1 MSDVSTSTRIRALV
15 LGLGVL
21 LVAVV
26 WRGFL
31 RQNPGPE
38 AAATTTPTAAG
49 APSTAAGAPSTAALP
64 TASADASPSSRI
76 LSDAGGPV
84 YLRINE
90 IRLVHPGPRVRG
102 HLRSNINAAYYDFP
116 SDPVDG
122 GPSWI
127 EVGDSTHGKYFPIP
141 RSVSYEVYFELD
153 LPRGET
159 VTGAAETLNLTS
171 TAGTLS
177 DKVPFTEE
185 YGLFLTGHG
194 MKASEPTAVVSY
206 TITET
211 P

>member
-1 MSDVSTSTRIRALV
+1 MSEVSTSTRIRALV
-15 LGLGVL
+15 LALGVL
-21 LVAVV
+21 LVAGV

-31 RQNPGPE
+31 RRNVGPE
-38 AAATTTPTAAG
+38 AAATPTPTVPA
-49 APSTAAGAPSTAALP
+49 APSTSSLP
-64 TASADASPSSRI
+64 TALTDGPAPSRI

-102 HLRSNINAAYYDFP
+102 HLRANINAAYYDFP

-171 TAGTLS
+171 AAGTLS

-185 YGLFLTGHG
+185 YALFLTGHG